1 MVNLMKN
8 KHVSKYIIFSAGFA
22 VQEVIFVDPS
32 VLLDG
37 VRPPP
42 KRYNCNLKKLSH
54 WIVHQEC
61 TILWQNYSTMKITN
75 YICTP
80 TIMVNVL
87 ALPQPS
93 HLFKCDPLCVSCI
106 KEKMMPWHLPTY
118 QQIMDIRHESVAMF
132 RAIVPSVASVKLGV
146 IRKASNL
153 IVMLK
158 YKSVF

>member
-1 MVNLMKN
+1 
-8 KHVSKYIIFSAGFA
+8 
-22 VQEVIFVDPS
+22 
-32 VLLDG
+32 
-37 VRPPP
+37 
-42 KRYNCNLKKLSH
+42 
-54 WIVHQEC
+54 
-61 TILWQNYSTMKITN
+61 MKITK

-80 TIMVNVL
+80 AIMVNVL

-106 KEKMMPWHLPTY
+106 KEKNDAMTLAN
-118 QQIMDIRHESVAMF
+118 IIDIRHESVVMF
-132 RAIVPSVASVKLGV
+132 RTIVPSVASVKLGV

>member
-1 MVNLMKN
+1 MVDLMKN
-8 KHVSKYIIFSAGFA
+8 KHVSKYIIFSA

-61 TILWQNYSTMKITN
+61 TILWQNYSTMKITK

-106 KEKMMPWHLPTY
+106 KEKNDAMTLAN
-118 QQIMDIRHESVAMF
+118 IIDIRHESVVMF
-132 RAIVPSVASVKLGV
+132 RTIVPSVASVKLGV